1 MDGAVRMSGEE
12 RARID
17 CLDERGNSVSVFKAI
32 RSRGDGHRESR
43 ETGTVT
49 RFVYYTSDGYL
60 VEPLSDGNFQVVLS
74 GEILTRL

>member
-1 MDGAVRMSGEE
+1 M
-12 RARID
+12 
-17 CLDERGNSVSVFKAI
+17 SVFKAI